1 MSKRKETTE
10 IEKALLKMTSEK
22 GFYGCE
28 EVTVGFANQG
38 LGKEIAD
45 FMLMEPKG
53 FIRCYEIKVSISD
66 LKSKA
71 KLSWYG
77 NYNYLVVSD
86 ELAETIKEWNLYVP
100 DFVGVIAGPELR
112 SIKRCKFQ
120 EISEETK
127 TMLKESLVRTLYYKL
142 QKHMDAQS
150 IEKQRK
156 LQQTIRRQDNEIAQY
171 KKRAQQ
177 AENLISEFEYVHSK
191 KTGEY
196 LDLLEIIQNEKE

>member
-1 MSKRKETTE
+1 MAE
-10 IEKALLKMTSEK
+10 AK

-38 LGKEIAD
+38 LGKEVAD

-53 FIRCYEIKVSISD
+53 FIRCYEIKVSMSD

-71 KLSWYG
+71 KLSWHG

-86 ELAETIKEWNLYVP
+86 KLAETIKEWSLYVP

-120 EISEETK
+120 EISAETK

-142 QKHMDAQS
+142 QKHKDAQS
-150 IEKQRK
+150 IEKQKK
-156 LQQTIRRQDNEIAQY
+156 LQQIIRRQDNEIAQY

-177 AENLISEFEYVHSK
+177 AEKLISEFEHVNFR

-196 LDLLEIIQNEKE
+196 LDLREMIKNEKG